1 MHASRERP
9 GLCGVTACRWTVNWA
24 CPGSAFPGR
33 RGYAHDDGTHSFRC
47 CCPTPLPPP
56 APPPR
61 HRDASGD
68 KVSVSH
74 PSVTAQRFFTAQS
87 CFCFSLCQET
97 GRGTQPRIL
106 SPEGTSFVARARG
119 VEIHSSSSPWA
130 DYFAA
135 VYNGQSP
142 LPHQLGRLSFVY
154 TNTPAWRSRH
164 SPSANPFHDCDDPN
178 QMRCSDARCGLW
190 ERELLPPPGR
200 PGGAVNEI
208 MGMFEWPFSS
218 RDAEDLKGI
227 QFYSRDTDHVGRAVY
242 EDNEWLEI
250 MRGDARPYFAEGER
264 PTDCTDWNP
273 GDPYRNQH
281 CWSRLYPYAG
291 GRFPPGCWARPAP
304 GAPERA
310 SVVGEAA
317 PISITLAHVR
327 FRSMDQ
333 RGQDETRAVPRGRRP
348 QCH

>member
-1 MHASRERP
+1 MLA
-9 GLCGVTACRWTVNWA
+9 
-24 CPGSAFPGR
+24 
-33 RGYAHDDGTHSFRC
+33 
-47 CCPTPLPPP
+47 
-56 APPPR
+56 
-61 HRDASGD
+61 
-68 KVSVSH
+68 K
-74 PSVTAQRFFTAQS
+74 S
-87 CFCFSLCQET
+87 CFCFSLCKET
-97 GRGTQPRIL
+97 GPGAQQRIL
-106 SPEGTSFVARARG
+106 SHEGTSFVARARG
-119 VEIHSSSSPWA
+119 VEIHNSSSPWA
-130 DYFAA
+130 DYFGA

-164 SPSANPFHDCDDPN
+164 SPSANPFHDCDDQN

-208 MGMFEWPFSS
+208 MGMFAWPFSS

-250 MRGDARPYFAEGER
+250 MRSDARPYFAEGER

-273 GDPYRNQH
+273 GDPYRKQH
-281 CWSRLYPYAG
+281 CWSRLYPYDG
-291 GRFPPGCWARPAP
+291 GRYPPGCWARPAP
-304 GAPERA
+304 GAHARA
-310 SVVGEAA
+310 SVVGDAA
-317 PISITLAHVR
+317 PISPTLAHFR
-327 FRSMDQ
+327 FGSVDQ
-333 RGQDETRAVPRGRRP
+333 RGQDETRAIPRGRRP

>member
-1 MHASRERP
+1 MLLSRV
-9 GLCGVTACRWTVNWA
+9 VTVRTRCIADGARWLQLA
-24 CPGSAFPGR
+24 LAGCMLA
-33 RGYAHDDGTHSFRC
+33 
-47 CCPTPLPPP
+47 
-56 APPPR
+56 
-61 HRDASGD
+61 
-68 KVSVSH
+68 K
-74 PSVTAQRFFTAQS
+74 S
-87 CFCFSLCQET
+87 CFCFSLCKET
-97 GRGTQPRIL
+97 GPGAQPRIL
-106 SPEGTSFVARARG
+106 SHEGTSFVARARG
-119 VEIHSSSSPWA
+119 VEIHNSSSPWA
-130 DYFAA
+130 DYFGA

-200 PGGAVNEI
+200 PGGAVYEI
-208 MGMFEWPFSS
+208 MGMFAWPFSP
-218 RDAEDLKGI
+218 RGAEDLKGI
-227 QFYSRDTDHVGRAVY
+227 QFYSRDTDHVGRAVH

-250 MRGDARPYFAEGER
+250 MRSDARPYFAEGER

-273 GDPYRNQH
+273 GDPYRKQQ

-291 GRFPPGCWARPAP
+291 GRYPPGCWARPAP
-304 GAPERA
+304 GAHARA
-310 SVVGEAA
+310 SVVGDAA
-317 PISITLAHVR
+317 PISPTLAHVR
-327 FRSMDQ
+327 FRSVDQ